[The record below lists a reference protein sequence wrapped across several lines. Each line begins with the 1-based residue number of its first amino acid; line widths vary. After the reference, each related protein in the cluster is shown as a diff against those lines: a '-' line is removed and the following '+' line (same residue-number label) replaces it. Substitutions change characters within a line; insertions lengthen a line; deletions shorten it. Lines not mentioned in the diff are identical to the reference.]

1 MSLFL
6 FSIALVALCVFL
18 LCFNIIF
25 RKDGKFPDKEIGHNK
40 ELRKL
45 GLKCAKAEEK
55 EMRGVN
61 GSMKKKKGLSYSPSE
76 GCSSC
81 VGSSCEGCC

>member
-25 RKDGKFPDKEIGHNK
+25 RKDGKFLWPHEVRHMTPL
-40 ELRKL
+40 EVLRL
-45 GLKCAKAEEK
+45 LDDLQ
-55 EMRGVN
+55 RR
-61 GSMKKKKGLSYSPSE
+61 
-76 GCSSC
+76 
-81 VGSSCEGCC
+81 